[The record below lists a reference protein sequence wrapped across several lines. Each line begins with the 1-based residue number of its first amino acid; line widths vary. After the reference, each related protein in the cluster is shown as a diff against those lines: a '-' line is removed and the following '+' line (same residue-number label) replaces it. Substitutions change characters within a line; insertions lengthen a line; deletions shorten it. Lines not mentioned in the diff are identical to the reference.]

1 MHTPHHRRGRAT
13 ALTLLLGGA
22 LIASQVALPAVAGA
36 ARATSAASAL
46 VHAGTFFVDDNLPAD
61 EPETTP
67 TSAEIVD
74 LTPDGQTLLYT
85 DALTGRLGFV
95 DVSDPTSPVALGALD
110 LPGGPT
116 SVAIHQGW
124 ALVAVVTSEDPD
136 GDGPLNEFDEPTGDL
151 LVIDIASRAT
161 VRTLAL
167 GGQPD
172 SVAVAP
178 SGRYAAITI
187 ENERDED
194 ESDGF
199 IPQAPAGFLQIV
211 DLAGD
216 PGTWSLRSV
225 DLTGLAEV
233 APSDPE
239 PEYVDINDRD
249 EAVISLQENN
259 HLAIVDLRRGRV
271 TRDFSAG
278 STPID
283 QVDGTEEEIGPQ
295 GNGLIEL
302 TDSIGDRRREPDTV
316 AWIDDKRFATA
327 NEGDYEDADGIEGGS
342 RSFTIF
348 DREGRVQYEAGHH
361 LEHEI
366 VRAGHFPEGR
376 AENKGNEPEGLEVG
390 VIDGR
395 TYLFVASERANTVA
409 VYDVTRGTPTMTQL
423 LPTGIGP
430 EGLKLTADGLLA
442 VTSETDGAE
451 DGFLARPM
459 ITLFQAG
466 ADSDWSYPQVQSADD
481 EGDTPIPWVALSG
494 LAGDPHDEDT
504 LWAVSDSFLAQA
516 WLYRIDTSTTPA
528 TIQERIAI
536 GGTDVLQQAFGD
548 YDLEGVAAR
557 PEGGFWFASE
567 GRTSAGSS
575 RPNLIVRSDPTGTVI
590 GAFPLPDGLV
600 ATANNS
606 GFEGVTVTG
615 TAATGDE
622 VVWVAIQRP
631 WAGDPANTVK
641 LGRFEVATGSWTFA
655 RYVLDAAPAYTGAVV
670 GLSEITVLPDGRFAI
685 IERDNQLGQRATV
698 KRIYAVDPAS
708 VTWAPYSGT
717 LPTVG
722 KSLLRDAL
730 ADLDAA
736 SISVPDKLE
745 GLGVAADGQVYL
757 VTDNDGVDDNYG
769 ETVFVRLG
777 DIDSTFAD

>member
-1 MHTPHHRRGRAT
+1 M
-13 ALTLLLGGA
+13 
-22 LIASQVALPAVAGA
+22 PAVAGA

-46 VHAGTFFVDDNLPAD
+46 AHVGSFFVDDNLPAD

-95 DVSDPTSPVALGALD
+95 DVSDPASPVALGVID

-124 ALVAVVTSEDPD
+124 ALVAVVTSVDPD
-136 GDGPLNEFDEPTGDL
+136 GDGPLNEYDAPTGDL

-161 VRTLAL
+161 IRTLSL

-172 SVAVAP
+172 SIAVAP

-194 ESDGF
+194 ENDGL

-211 DLAGD
+211 DLTGA
-216 PGTWSLRSV
+216 PGSWLLRPV

-239 PEYVDINDRD
+239 PEYVDINDKD

-271 TRDFSAG
+271 IRDFSAG

-295 GNGLIEL
+295 DNGLIEL

-316 AWIDDKRFATA
+316 AWIDDRRFATA
-327 NEGDYEDADGIEGGS
+327 NEGDYEDADGVEGGS

-348 DREGRVQYEAGHH
+348 DRNGRVQFEAGTS

-366 VRAGHFPEGR
+366 VRAGHFPQGR

-409 VYDVTRGTPTMTQL
+409 VYDVSRGTPVMTQL

-430 EGLKLTADGLLA
+430 EGLKLTKDGLLA
-442 VTSETDGAE
+442 VTSETDGAD
-451 DGFLARPM
+451 DGFLARPI

-466 ADSDWSYPQVQSADD
+466 TDSDWSYPQVRSTD

-494 LAGDPHDEDT
+494 LSGDPDDEDT

-528 TIQERIAI
+528 TIRERIAI
-536 GGTDVLQQAFGD
+536 GGTNVLQQAFGD

-567 GRTSAGSS
+567 GRTNVGSS
-575 RPNLIVRSDPTGTVI
+575 RPNLIVRTDATGTVI
-590 GAFPLPDGLV
+590 GAYPLPDALV
-600 ATANNS
+600 ATANSS

-615 TAATGDE
+615 TAADGDE

-641 LGRFEVATGSWTFA
+641 LGRFEVSTGTWTFA
-655 RYVLDAAPAYTGAVV
+655 RYALDAAPAYAGAVV
-670 GLSEITVLPDGRFAI
+670 GLSEITVLPDGRVAI

-698 KRIYAVDPAS
+698 KRIYAIDPTS
-708 VTWAPYSGT
+708 VTWASYGGA
-717 LPTVG
+717 LPTVT
-722 KSLLRDAL
+722 KSLLRDVL

-745 GLGVAADGQVYL
+745 GLGIAADGQVYL
-757 VTDNDGVDDNYG
+757 VSDNDGVDENYG
-769 ETVFVRLG
+769 ETVFLRLG
-777 DIDSTFAD
+777 DIGSAFSD

>member
-1 MHTPHHRRGRAT
+1 MLTTHRRGRAAVVPLVLT
-13 ALTLLLGGA
+13 AMFAATQTGIPL
-22 LIASQVALPAVAGA
+22 VAGA
-36 ARATSAASAL
+36 GPTARTAVAHVGS
-46 VHAGTFFVDDNLPAD
+46 FFVDDNLPLG

-85 DALTGRLGFV
+85 DSLTGRLGFV
-95 DVSDPTSPVALGALD
+95 DVSDPTVPVALGALD

-116 SVAIHQGW
+116 SVAVHEDW
-124 ALVAVVTSEDPD
+124 ALVTVVTSVDPD
-136 GDGPLNEFDEPTGDL
+136 GAGPLTEFDAPTGDL
-151 LVIDIASRAT
+151 LVIDIASRAI
-161 VRTLAL
+161 VRTVAL

-178 SGRYAAITI
+178 SGRFAAITI

-194 ESDGF
+194 EDDGL
-199 IPQAPAGFLQIV
+199 IPQAPAGFLQVV

-216 PGTWSLRSV
+216 PGAWLLRAV
-225 DLTGLAEV
+225 DLTGLADV
-233 APSDPE
+233 APGDPE

-249 EAVISLQENN
+249 EAVVSLQENN

-271 TRDFSAG
+271 IRDFSAG
-278 STPID
+278 ATRID
-283 QVDGTEEEIGPQ
+283 GVDGTEEEIGPQ

-302 TDSIGDRRREPDTV
+302 DDSIGDRRREPDTV

-348 DREGRVQYEAGHH
+348 DRNGRVQYEAGHR
-361 LEHEI
+361 LEREI

-390 VIDGR
+390 TIDGR
-395 TYLFVASERANTVA
+395 TYLFVASERANAVA
-409 VYDVTRGTPTMTQL
+409 VYDVTRGTPTLTQL

-442 VTSETDGAE
+442 VTSETDGAD
-451 DGFLARPM
+451 DGFLARPL

-481 EGDTPIPWVALSG
+481 GGSPIPWVALSG

-528 TIQERIAI
+528 TIRERIAI

-567 GRTSAGSS
+567 GRTNAGSS

-590 GAFPLPDGLV
+590 GAYPLPDSLV
-600 ATANNS
+600 ATANSS

-655 RYVLDAAPAYTGAVV
+655 HYALDAAPAYAGAVV
-670 GLSEITVLPDGRFAI
+670 GLSEITALPDGRVAI

-708 VTWAPYSGT
+708 VTWAPYGGT

-722 KSLLRDAL
+722 KSLLRDVL

-736 SISVPDKLE
+736 SISVPDKVE

-757 VTDNDGVDDNYG
+757 VTDNDGVDENYG

-777 DIDSTFAD
+777 DIDSSLAD